1 VFDWVGD
8 VLDWLLDVISQIFIG
23 LAEMVQDLGVM
34 LLEVVLDLA
43 LVVIGFLTLPTF
55 LAGGLGSYLNAIDPA
70 VLYFLSK
77 SGISAGFELLGA
89 GLMFRLTRKLLTLGQ
104 W

>member
-1 VFDWVGD
+1 MFDWVGK
-8 VLDWLLDVISQIFIG
+8 VLDWLLDVISQIFIA
-23 LAEMVQDLGVM
+23 LSDMIQDLGVM
-34 LLEVVLDLA
+34 LLEVVLDLF
-43 LVVIGFLTLPTF
+43 LVLIGFLTLPTF
-55 LAGGLGSYLNAIDPA
+55 IAGGLDGFLDGIDPA